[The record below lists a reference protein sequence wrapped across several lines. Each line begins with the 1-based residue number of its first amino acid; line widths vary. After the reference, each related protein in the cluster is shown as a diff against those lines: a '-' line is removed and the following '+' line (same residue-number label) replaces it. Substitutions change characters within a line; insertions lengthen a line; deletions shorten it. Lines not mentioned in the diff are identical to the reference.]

1 MTNRTFS
8 HNCTAT
14 VTIDLDFGKHD
25 KINSLQ
31 RQQWHNDK
39 LQRKQ
44 DAKLKELVKYNHCCQ
59 PNPYNIYIRRKF
71 DSHRRSTTSHASAI
85 TLSRTSIHPQT
96 RGARVW
102 SSHSHSQSQAS
113 SLKPPLCLASW
124 RIGGWGICHFPAF
137 MADGPSA
144 GPWGINPV
152 SITKHGTLHPGPL
165 YPHIPI
171 PIPVTTHKPSCILY
185 YMHISRFAVGSRC
198 PCYAWDGIEM
208 RPCSSPRQLNRLN
221 AAAVAAC

>member
-44 DAKLKELVKYNHCCQ
+44 DAKLNELEKYNHCCQ

-113 SLKPPLCLASW
+113 SL
-124 RIGGWGICHFPAF
+124 
-137 MADGPSA
+137 
-144 GPWGINPV
+144 
-152 SITKHGTLHPGPL
+152 
-165 YPHIPI
+165 
-171 PIPVTTHKPSCILY
+171 
-185 YMHISRFAVGSRC
+185 RFAWLPGELE
-198 PCYAWDGIEM
+198 DGASAI
-208 RPCSSPRQLNRLN
+208 SPHSWPMAPRRVHG
-221 AAAVAAC
+221 A